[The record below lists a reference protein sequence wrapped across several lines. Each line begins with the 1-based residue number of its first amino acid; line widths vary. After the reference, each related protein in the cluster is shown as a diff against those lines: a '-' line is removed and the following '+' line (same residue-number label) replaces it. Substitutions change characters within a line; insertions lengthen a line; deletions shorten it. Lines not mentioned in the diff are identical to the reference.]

1 MATDLERLVVQL
13 SADIKKYENALNKA
27 MGVTNKRAK
36 TMESRFA
43 KMNRN
48 ISSGFGD
55 FSVGVAKAFAVIGGA
70 RGFQTLLDSS
80 TKIDNALKVAG
91 LSGAELEAVY
101 TRLRDSAI
109 ANAAPLEDL
118 VQLYSRVA
126 LVQKELSVSSNDL
139 TSFSNTVAMAIRVSG
154 KSSQEAS
161 GALLQLSQALG
172 SGVVRAEEFNSILE
186 GAPTI
191 LQAAAA
197 GIKEADGSVA
207 KLRQI
212 MLDGELSSKA
222 FFEGI
227 QAGAPILEQKLKGA
241 VLTTEAGLTNLKTAM
256 IDAVREFSSG
266 STAAKSLGE
275 ALSQMAQRINEMDF
289 EQFGKQV
296 RELVGW
302 VRDAVNEINNITNAG
317 NNFTAN
323 IAKALGTDKIG
334 QKLAGSYLGGALVI
348 TPTLNIDASTATD
361 AVQQLEA
368 QINQVRTTLRENTP
382 VGVDNSD
389 AMAKLDGL
397 VARLTAIKSDAAVT
411 AEIGLD
417 ASGAEAKIAEIE
429 REIDLL
435 TARINANNELG
446 FDNTE
451 ALARLAELSAQLE
464 AIRAAAANPGSLTI
478 GTGEAKGELSDIA
491 SELDKLQAAIA
502 SNTELG
508 LDASGALAVLAGVSQ
523 QVANVKAQ
531 IASMSA
537 GVAAAA
543 DNVVRGQ
550 INSMVPFNPIGDIPQ
565 TVKPISY
572 KDYPATGGTTKSGGG
587 GKGGGKGKKGG
598 AGRENEYQRE
608 IEQIKERTAAIQAE
622 TAALAGVNPLIDD
635 YDFAITKARASH
647 DLLTAAQQA
656 GIAITPEL
664 KAKIDELATGYANAT
679 VEANKQAEAQDRLR
693 ETADDLRDLGKDV
706 LGGFI
711 SDLRNGKTAAEALE
725 GALNKIAD
733 KLLDMTLESLFSG
746 GGGWF
751 SKLFGLKDGGAVK
764 LAGGGRVSGPGGT
777 RGDKIPALLSDQE
790 HVVNAKA
797 AKKYRP
803 LLDAMNAGMPLKLAN
818 GGAVGVSAP
827 RLARLPAKQATRGPQ
842 PVALTVRVDGATGN
856 EEVKRMVAQ
865 GVSQGIGQ
873 YDKQVDRTFGARMA
887 KAQMRQL

>member
-1 MATDLERLVVQL
+1 M
-13 SADIKKYENALNKA
+13 
-27 MGVTNKRAK
+27 
-36 TMESRFA
+36 
-43 KMNRN
+43 
-48 ISSGFGD
+48 
-55 FSVGVAKAFAVIGGA
+55 
-70 RGFQTLLDSS
+70 
-80 TKIDNALKVAG
+80 
-91 LSGAELEAVY
+91 
-101 TRLRDSAI
+101 
-109 ANAAPLEDL
+109 
-118 VQLYSRVA
+118 
-126 LVQKELSVSSNDL
+126 
-139 TSFSNTVAMAIRVSG
+139 
-154 KSSQEAS
+154 
-161 GALLQLSQALG
+161 
-172 SGVVRAEEFNSILE
+172 
-186 GAPTI
+186 
-191 LQAAAA
+191 
-197 GIKEADGSVA
+197 
-207 KLRQI
+207 
-212 MLDGELSSKA
+212 
-222 FFEGI
+222 
-227 QAGAPILEQKLKGA
+227 
-241 VLTTEAGLTNLKTAM
+241 
-256 IDAVREFSSG
+256 
-266 STAAKSLGE
+266 
-275 ALSQMAQRINEMDF
+275 
-289 EQFGKQV
+289 
-296 RELVGW
+296 
-302 VRDAVNEINNITNAG
+302 
-317 NNFTAN
+317 
-323 IAKALGTDKIG
+323 GTDKIG
-334 QKLAGSYLGGALVI
+334 QKLAGSYLGGAIVI

-361 AVQQLEA
+361 AVAQLEA
-368 QINQVRTTLRENTP
+368 QINQVRTTLQENTP
-382 VGVDNSD
+382 VGMDNSD
-389 AMAKLDGL
+389 AMAKLDSL
-397 VARLTAIKSDAAVT
+397 VARLTTIKSDAAVT

-446 FDNTE
+446 FDNSE
-451 ALARLAELSAQLE
+451 ALARLAELSAQLD

-478 GTGEAKGELSDIA
+478 DTGEAKGELNDIA

-537 GVAAAA
+537 GAAAVA
-543 DNVVRGQ
+543 DQAARNV
-550 INSMVPFNPIGDIPQ
+550 INSQVPFNPLPAMPQ
-565 TVKPISY
+565 EVKPISY
-572 KDYPATGGTTKSGGG
+572 KDYPATGGGGKKGG
-587 GKGGGKGKKGG
+587 GKSGGKGKKGG
-598 AGRENEYQRE
+598 GRQNEYQRE

-622 TAALAGVNPLIDD
+622 TAALAGVNPLVDD

-679 VEANKQAEAQDRLR
+679 VKANKQAEAQDRLR

-746 GGGWF
+746 GGGWL
-751 SKLFGLKDGGAVK
+751 SKLFGLKDGGQPVK

-818 GGAVGVSAP
+818 GGAAGVSAP
-827 RLARLPAKQATRGPQ
+827 RLPSMPAKQATRGPQ

-856 EEVKRMVAQ
+856 EEVRRMVAQ